1 MTTRVAAIQL
11 QAAADKADGIARA
24 TALVERA
31 AAAGA
36 QLVVLPEKWTGVG
49 GAERLRAVA
58 EPLREGPAYAA
69 MQGWAR
75 ELGIAV
81 VGGSITELRDDG
93 TLANASIAF
102 DAGGREAGV
111 YRKIHMFD
119 VEAGGRVYRESAA
132 EQAGEEVVACDLAG
146 WRTGLTICYDLRFPE
161 LFRALVD
168 DGARLLTVP
177 ACFTVAT
184 GRDHWEVLL
193 RARAIENQCW
203 VIAAGQWGE
212 PGGMPSYGR
221 SMVIDPW
228 GLVLAQAP
236 DEDGFALA
244 ELDAD
249 RQDDIRRRLPALAHR
264 RPAVYAR
271 AAQRADG

>member
-1 MTTRVAAIQL
+1 MTTCVAAIQL
-11 QAAADKADGIARA
+11 QAAADKAENVARA
-24 TALVERA
+24 SALVERA
-31 AAAGA
+31 AGAGA

-49 GAERLRAVA
+49 GAEQLRAVA
-58 EPLREGPAYAA
+58 EPLGDGPAYAA
-69 MQGWAR
+69 MERWAR
-75 ELGIAV
+75 ELGVAV
-81 VGGSITELRDDG
+81 VGGSITELRADG

-119 VEAGGRVYRESAA
+119 VEAGGKVYRESAA
-132 EQAGEEVVACDLAG
+132 EQAGAEIVTAELAG

-161 LFRALVD
+161 LFRVLVD

-193 RARAIENQCW
+193 RARAIENQCY

-212 PGGMPSYGR
+212 PGGLPSYGR

-236 DEDGFALA
+236 DEDGIALA
-244 ELDAD
+244 ELDAT
-249 RQDDIRRRLPALAHR
+249 RLEGIRERLPALAHR
-264 RPAVYAR
+264 RPSVYAR
-271 AAQRADG
+271 AAQSS

>member
-11 QAAADKADGIARA
+11 QATPDKAENLARA
-24 TALVERA
+24 GALVERA

-49 GAERLRAVA
+49 GPEQLRAVA
-58 EPLREGPAYAA
+58 EPLGEGPAYAA
-69 MQGWAR
+69 MAGWAR
-75 ELGIAV
+75 ELGVAV
-81 VGGSITELRDDG
+81 VGGSITELRADG

-119 VEAGGRVYRESAA
+119 VEAGGKVYRESAA
-132 EQAGEEVVACDLAG
+132 EQAGEEIVTADLAG

-161 LFRALVD
+161 LFRVLVD

-193 RARAIENQCW
+193 RARAIENQCY

-221 SMVIDPW
+221 SLVIDPW

-236 DEDGFALA
+236 DEDGIALA
-244 ELDAD
+244 ELDPE
-249 RQDDIRRRLPALAHR
+249 RQDGIRQRLPALSHR
-264 RPAVYAR
+264 RPSVYAR
-271 AAQRADG
+271 SRSIKLN